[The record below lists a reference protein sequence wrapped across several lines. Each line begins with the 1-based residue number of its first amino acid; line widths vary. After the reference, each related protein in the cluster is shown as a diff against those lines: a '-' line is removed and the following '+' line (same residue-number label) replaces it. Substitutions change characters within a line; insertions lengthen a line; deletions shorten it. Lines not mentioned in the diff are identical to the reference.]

1 MTQAERAAL
10 KELRRLYD
18 PLALCYGLSQA
29 MPNGPAECDHTYR
42 HTRALFAEYAPDVNQ
57 DRYIELLAVL
67 GGHCDCEIG
76 LNVCARYVPG
86 A

>member
-1 MTQAERAAL
+1 MTPQQRAAL
-10 KELRRLYD
+10 RAIRRIYD
-18 PLALCYGLSQA
+18 PLALCYGLSQV
-29 MPNGPAECDHTYR
+29 MPNGPADCDHTYR
-42 HTRALFAEYAPDVNQ
+42 YTRARFAEYAPDV
-57 DRYIELLAVL
+57 DVDHYLALLAKL